1 MSCPSTTVVRM
12 LSFAPLSAEPGRR
25 TVLVTRH
32 GRTTGNEQHLHQHW
46 GDWPLTDEGT
56 ARTREA
62 AAWWRDRCVDHVV
75 SSPVHRATQTAELL
89 FGRLDEIDA
98 GWAEHAAP
106 TVAGET
112 YARAH
117 EVHPEVL
124 RADGWPVRDAPTSPV
139 LERWAVVSDRAVQAL
154 RRAAATV
161 PAGGTV
167 AVVTH
172 GSLLVALT
180 SLGGQ
185 DSPTLPNLHVA
196 ECAVDPVQ
204 GWSLTAVHDPFG

>member
-1 MSCPSTTVVRM
+1 VVGV
-12 LSFAPLSAEPGRR
+12 LPFDALPVTPGPR
-25 TVLVTRH
+25 TVLVSRH

-46 GDWPLTDEGT
+46 GDWGLSDDGL

-62 AAWWRDRCVDHVV
+62 AGWWAGRGVDHVV
-75 SSPVHRATQTAELL
+75 SSPVHRATQTAQVL

-106 TVAGET
+106 TVAGWT
-112 YARAH
+112 YAQAH
-117 EVHPEVL
+117 ARHPEVL
-124 RADGWPVRDAPTSPV
+124 REDGWPVLEAATSPV
-139 LERWAVVSDRAVQAL
+139 MERWMVVCDRAVRAL

-172 GSLLVALT
+172 GSLLVGLT
-180 SLGGQ
+180 SLAGRS
-185 DSPTLPNLHVA
+185 DPTLPNLAVA
-196 ECAVDPVQ
+196 ETEVDPAA
-204 GWSLTAVHDPFG
+204 GWSLRGVHDPLG

>member
-1 MSCPSTTVVRM
+1 M
-12 LSFAPLSAEPGRR
+12 LSFAALSAAPGVR

-32 GRTTGNEQHLHQHW
+32 GRTTGNEQLLHQHW
-46 GDWPLTDEGT
+46 GDWALSEVGV

-62 AAWWRDRCVDHVV
+62 AAWWRDRAVDHVV

-106 TVAGET
+106 TVAGWT
-112 YARAH
+112 YAQAH
-117 EVHPEVL
+117 AAHPDVL
-124 RADGWPVRDAPTSPV
+124 RADGWPVRDAPTSP
-139 LERWAVVSDRAVQAL
+139 LMERWDVVVDRAVQAL
-154 RRAAATV
+154 RRAATTV
-161 PAGGTV
+161 APGGTV

-185 DSPTLPNLHVA
+185 DSATLPNLTVA
-196 ECAVDPVQ
+196 ECAVDPAQ